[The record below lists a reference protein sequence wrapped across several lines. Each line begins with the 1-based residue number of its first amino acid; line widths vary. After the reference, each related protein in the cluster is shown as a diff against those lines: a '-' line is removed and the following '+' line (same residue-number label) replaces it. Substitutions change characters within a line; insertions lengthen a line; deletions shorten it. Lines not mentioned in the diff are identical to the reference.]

1 MKMRSKFSSLLLI
14 SAAVVT
20 AQSASAADLP
30 ARPAYKA
37 PVQIVSWDWT
47 GPYLGVY
54 AGIAASR
61 SRSFDPTGAVAG
73 VIEHTGYGLSAGGT
87 LGYNWQTS
95 WNMMGGAV
103 VVGLEGDIGYF
114 NAGGAPRIGTPP
126 APTITT
132 RRGRAPPAAAPVSRS
147 ARTSPTSPAAT
158 PRSTS
163 TTGSHAAGVTVS
175 TSKLRSGYALGSGLE
190 TMLGGG
196 WTAKSEYMFTS
207 FGDGDTLVNGGARCR
222 PRSSAIT
229 ASASA

>member
-1 MKMRSKFSSLLLI
+1 MKMRSKFSSLLLV

-87 LGYNWQTS
+87 IGYNWQTS
-95 WNMMGGAV
+95 WNIMGGAV

-114 NAGGAPRIGTPP
+114 NAGPERHGLEH
-126 APTITT
+126 
-132 RRGRAPPAAAPVSRS
+132 RRR
-147 ARTSPTSPAAT
+147 
-158 PRSTS
+158 
-163 TTGSHAAGVTVS
+163 
-175 TSKLRSGYALGSGLE
+175 LRSRHVV
-190 TMLGGG
+190 
-196 WTAKSEYMFTS
+196 
-207 FGDGDTLVNGGARCR
+207 DGHR
-222 PRSSAIT
+222 PRPRRSRDRPEPHLLHRRLRRARPRRPVHRRR
-229 ASASA
+229 A